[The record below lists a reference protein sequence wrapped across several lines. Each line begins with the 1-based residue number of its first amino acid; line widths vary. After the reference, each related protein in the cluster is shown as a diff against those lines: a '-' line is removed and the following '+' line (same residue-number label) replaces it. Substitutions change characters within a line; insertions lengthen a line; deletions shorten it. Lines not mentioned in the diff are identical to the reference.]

1 VTEANYAGTFSA
13 MSQNAAVVT
22 VAPGTQPNTFT
33 VTPVGAGQTTI
44 LVQDTGGRSTSVTV
58 TVTIT
63 PVTVT

>member
-1 VTEANYAGTFSA
+1 VTEANYPGTFTA
-13 MSQNAAVVT
+13 VSQNTGVVT

-33 VTPVGAGQTTI
+33 VTPVAAGQTTI
-44 LVQDTGGRSTSVTV
+44 LVTDSGNRSTSVTV